1 MFDFLKT
8 KLFSYFISGIVLVL
22 LAGVVNYRLEVKKL
36 EQQIL
41 IKQKEIKK
49 LKREKENLEVKLQKI
64 KNDLKVI
71 LFEDKYQNIKEEIIK
86 KEGKNNEKNITFE
99 RDINLTIP

>member
-41 IKQKEIKK
+41 VKQKEIKK

-86 KEGKNNEKNITFE
+86 KEGKNSEKNITFE
-99 RDINLTIP
+99 RDVNITIP